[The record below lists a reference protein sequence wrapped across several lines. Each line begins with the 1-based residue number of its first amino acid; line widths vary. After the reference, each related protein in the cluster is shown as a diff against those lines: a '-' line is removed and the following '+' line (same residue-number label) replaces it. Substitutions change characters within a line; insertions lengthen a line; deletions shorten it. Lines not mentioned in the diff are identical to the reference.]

1 MKVFTCVDNAGGM
14 SFNNRRQSK
23 DAKVYESIVSIVSG
37 RGEEPVLRIAPYS
50 LPLFQEMSGL
60 RLLVADDFLAQA
72 GPGDYCF
79 VETPA
84 LKNFEDK
91 IDTIFVFRWNRDY
104 PADTVFPLD
113 LTGSDWSLTGAR
125 EFEGKSHKK
134 ITLEKYERRK

>member
-14 SFNNRRQSK
+14 SFNNRRQSR

-50 LPLFQEMSGL
+50 IPLFQEMSGL

-84 LKNFEDK
+84 LKKFEDK
-91 IDTIFVFRWNRDY
+91 IDTVFVFRWNRDY